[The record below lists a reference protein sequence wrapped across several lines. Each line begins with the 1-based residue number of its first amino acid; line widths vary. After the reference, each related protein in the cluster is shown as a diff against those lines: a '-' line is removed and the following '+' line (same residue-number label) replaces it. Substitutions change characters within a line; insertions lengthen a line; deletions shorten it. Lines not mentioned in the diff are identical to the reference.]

1 MNLSRNILHVDMD
14 AFYASVE
21 QLDNPELKGKPL
33 IVGARPEQRGVVAA
47 ASYEARKYGIHSAM
61 PTSRAIKLC
70 PTLIILPVRM
80 SRYSEISKQINKI
93 FYDYTPEIEPISLDE
108 AFLDVTGSIKLFG
121 SAELI
126 GREIKRRIKEELG
139 LTASVGVASNKF
151 LAKLA
156 SDLNKPDGFVVITE
170 QNKQQILDPLSV
182 SKIWGIGKVTEQLLY
197 VRNIKTIEQ
206 LRKTPLTTLRTILG
220 NRAEEVLNLAQ
231 GIDDREVESLREAKS
246 ISTEETFIEDVIDK
260 EFLSKVLLDQ
270 VEQVAQRLRAGGL
283 EGKTIN
289 LKFRYKDF
297 TTITRSHGMSEFTN
311 TTKILQ
317 QGADQIF
324 EEWYK
329 KSADKIRLLGFG
341 VSNLRAEGGS
351 GQQLLF
357 SNQEDK
363 KQKKID
369 EVFDK
374 IRNKYGEDG
383 LRRGE

>member
-1 MNLSRNILHVDMD
+1 MNLIRNILHVDMD

-61 PTSRAIKLC
+61 PTSQAIKLC
-70 PTLIILPVRM
+70 PNLIILPVRM
-80 SRYSEISKQINKI
+80 GRYSDISKQINKI

-121 SAELI
+121 SAEII
-126 GREIKRRIKEELG
+126 GKEIKRRIKEELG
-139 LTASVGVASNKF
+139 LTASVGVAPNKF

-156 SDLNKPDGFVVITE
+156 SDMHKPDGFVVITE
-170 QNKQQILDPLSV
+170 QNKQQILDPLAV

-197 VRNIKTIEQ
+197 SRNINTIEQ
-206 LRKTPLTTLRTILG
+206 LRKTPLNTLRSVLG

-246 ISTEETFIEDVIDK
+246 ISTEETFVEDVIDK
-260 EFLSKVLLDQ
+260 EFLSTVLLNQ
-270 VEQVAQRLRAGGL
+270 VEQVSHRLRAGEL
-283 EGKTIN
+283 EGKTIA

-297 TTITRSHGMSEFTN
+297 TTITRSHAMGEFTN

-317 QGADQIF
+317 QVAESVF

-329 KSADKIRLLGFG
+329 KYVSKIRLLGFG
-341 VSNLRAEGGS
+341 VSQLRAEGS

-369 EVFDK
+369 KVLDK
-374 IRNKYGEDG
+374 IRGKYGEDG
-383 LRRGE
+383 LRRG

>member
-1 MNLSRNILHVDMD
+1 MNVIRNILHVDMD

-70 PTLIILPVRM
+70 PTLLILPVRM
-80 SRYSEISKQINKI
+80 SRYSDISKQINTI
-93 FYDYTPEIEPISLDE
+93 FYDYTPEIEPLSLDE

-139 LTASVGVASNKF
+139 LTASVGAAPNKF

-156 SDLNKPDGFVVITE
+156 SDLHKPDGFVVITE

-206 LRKTPLTTLRTILG
+206 LRKTPLITLRSILG
-220 NRAEEVLNLAQ
+220 NRSEEVLNLAQ

-246 ISTEETFIEDVIDK
+246 ISTEETFVEDVIDK
-260 EFLSKVLLDQ
+260 EFLSTVLLNQ

-283 EGKTIN
+283 EGKTIT

-297 TTITRSHGMSEFTN
+297 TTITRSHSLNEFTN

-317 QGADQIF
+317 QAGDQVF

-329 KSADKIRLLGFG
+329 KYVSKIRLLGFG
-341 VSNLRAEGGS
+341 VSQLRAEGS

-357 SNQEDK
+357 SDTEDK

-369 EVFDK
+369 QVLDE
-374 IRNKYGEDG
+374 IRGKYGEDG
-383 LRRGE
+383 LRRG